1 MRAHTKEKHVM
12 GRRFAVVIGVAV
24 VGALALGA
32 QTVIAKN
39 VIERPNGIKVPYRA
53 MGEVGSNVSLDVFGG
68 IDRQGAVTYAFG
80 GQISPQAEIRRVR
93 FDPEGPS
100 MGGVAGGNKAC
111 SEYRTVTL
119 FRVEPNGTSTRVA
132 SMQTGQL
139 SGGFGGP
146 LQRPLGEI
154 TGYYYAE
161 VAPAT
166 RKPHRQEVY
175 KMGGDPNKPIK
186 AKGVSRGAYYRA
198 LRCLPARSPTTFVE
212 VPAGLLNSK

>member
-1 MRAHTKEKHVM
+1 
-12 GRRFAVVIGVAV
+12 VAATA
-24 VGALALGA
+24 G
-32 QTVIAKN
+32 T
-39 VIERPNGIKVPYRA
+39 IERPNGNKVTYRA
-53 MGEVGSNVSLDVFGG
+53 MGEVSSNVSLDVFGA

-100 MGGVAGGNKAC
+100 MGGVRGGNKAC
-111 SEYRTVTL
+111 SEYRTVTF

-139 SGGFGGP
+139 SGEFGGP
-146 LQRPLGEI
+146 LERPLGEI

-166 RKPHRQEVY
+166 TKIHRHELY
-175 KMGGDPNKPIK
+175 KIGGDPNKPITK
-186 AKGVSRGAYYRA
+186 RSRGAYYRA
-198 LRCLPARSPTTFVE
+198 LRCLPARSPTIFVE
-212 VPAGLLNSK
+212 VPAGLLNSH